1 MAFDVV
7 LHAADVAAGPLC
19 IVAEDVAPFDAAVAA
34 AVDGAGTVGA
44 ARLLAAVEESA
55 CVVVAEGVAVACAE
69 VAEKIYNC
77 KYYT

>member
-1 MAFDVV
+1 M
-7 LHAADVAAGPLC
+7 
-19 IVAEDVAPFDAAVAA
+19 E
-34 AVDGAGTVGA
+34 GAGTVGA

-77 KYYT
+77 KYYTSFSYQ